1 MTTKRKR
8 DVEWWHDTVDWIKSK
23 TGTIHDAIRWSE
35 EQREMIMTDDV
46 VKDTILMEIP
56 KECIISLESTGIE
69 KFRIDSGLYNEE
81 QDVLIAVYL
90 ARQLEQGTGDFQ
102 NYLSTLPESASFDS
116 LPRRWSEEDRDKL
129 LGGSCILDRIKKSSD
144 GAQTDFELV
153 KDALGG
159 QVPTFSNF
167 DDMLAAVTSRAFAG
181 FGATSQDSD
190 IAMVPLLDLCNHRR
204 GNVTKN
210 ISYKRTDKG
219 VEVTS
224 CVDIERGS
232 VLAITYGAKGNAQ
245 LLFNYGFCIANN
257 LEPDGSSNDI
267 VELKLKDGKPPIE
280 MRTGPKSFT
289 FGPLCK
295 AIELF
300 HVHSEESGKESE
312 DSENDLEEFLN
323 DEEEDDM
330 DDMLYGDVGEREE
343 MQQDEM
349 VKAELTAID
358 GLEAALVALLS
369 SYNMTNDDIS
379 KYLAIEGVSMQS
391 FAADMIR
398 AEKRTIQFFQLVIG
412 LLRDKLLKQVTPS
425 FIWTIVLSNDDKN
438 LLKKQAEELAAAFV
452 RIRYSDFMEV

>member
-1 MTTKRKR
+1 
-8 DVEWWHDTVDWIKSK
+8 
-23 TGTIHDAIRWSE
+23 
-35 EQREMIMTDDV
+35 
-46 VKDTILMEIP
+46 
-56 KECIISLESTGIE
+56 
-69 KFRIDSGLYNEE
+69 
-81 QDVLIAVYL
+81 
-90 ARQLEQGTGDFQ
+90 
-102 NYLSTLPESASFDS
+102 
-116 LPRRWSEEDRDKL
+116 
-129 LGGSCILDRIKKSSD
+129 
-144 GAQTDFELV
+144 
-153 KDALGG
+153 
-159 QVPTFSNF
+159 
-167 DDMLAAVTSRAFAG
+167 
-181 FGATSQDSD
+181 
-190 IAMVPLLDLCNHRR
+190 
-204 GNVTKN
+204 
-210 ISYKRTDKG
+210 
-219 VEVTS
+219 
-224 CVDIERGS
+224 